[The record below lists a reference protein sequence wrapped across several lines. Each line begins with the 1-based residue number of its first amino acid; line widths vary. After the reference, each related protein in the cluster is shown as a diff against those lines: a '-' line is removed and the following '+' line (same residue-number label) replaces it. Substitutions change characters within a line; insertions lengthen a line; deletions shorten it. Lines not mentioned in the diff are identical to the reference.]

1 MCQRCLA
8 QYVTEV
14 SRIRY
19 ADIMLYPGS
28 QHLLYRGM
36 FLGLKFQVFLRL
48 RLTFVTVCVCVCVCS
63 FVCVSLPPSL
73 HPSIPPYLFL
83 SLARSRSFSL
93 SLSLSPPLWL

>member
-48 RLTFVTVCVCVCVCS
+48 RLTFVTVCVCVCVCGC
-63 FVCVSLPPSL
+63 VCVCVCECVCVCCVVGCVCVFV
-73 HPSIPPYLFL
+73 YLFV
-83 SLARSRSFSL
+83 
-93 SLSLSPPLWL
+93 

>member
-48 RLTFVTVCVCVCVCS
+48 RLTFVTVCVCVCVC
-63 FVCVSLPPSL
+63 VCVVAS
-73 HPSIPPYLFL
+73 
-83 SLARSRSFSL
+83 A
-93 SLSLSPPLWL
+93 